1 MATKYVSSEN
11 LEYFYSKIKAIIDT
25 KLDASKAYSHPNSGV
40 TAGTY
45 KSVTVNAQGHVTG
58 GSNPTTLAGY
68 GITDAAAKNHTH
80 NYAGSSSAG
89 GAANSAVK
97 LATARTINGV
107 SFDGTANISLTANP
121 TANQLTSQNLNDTK
135 TPAFYYAAG
144 GNTVTNKPDGVPH
157 FALVVMKSAG
167 SCIEQ
172 VLIDGGTQ
180 KIWMRTFD
188 GNAWSAWSYAYTTLN
203 KPSKSDVGLGSVEN
217 KSSAT
222 IRGELTKDNVTKA
235 LGYTPPTTNTT
246 YGTGTASASGLT
258 KLYTSTGSNTDGAM
272 TQKATTDALNGKAN
286 SSHTH
291 QSADIVSLDAGKLTG
306 TISIDRLPAGALERC
321 IVVADDTARK
331 ALTTAKAQN
340 GDTVKV
346 TSTGRMYMIVDD
358 TKLNADAGYLEYT
371 AGSASS
377 VPWSGVT
384 GKPTTLGGY
393 GITDA
398 AAKNHTHN
406 YAGSSSA
413 GGAANS
419 VANSIAIK
427 LNGGTTE
434 GTNLFT
440 YNGSAGKTINIT
452 PAGIGAAASGH
463 THNYAGS
470 GSAGGSANSAVKLDT
485 ATAGSATQPVYF
497 SGGKPVATTYTLGKS
512 VPSNAVFTDT
522 WRGIQNNLT
531 SDSTTDSLSAAQG
544 KALKSYVDSKVP
556 FTRWD
561 VTVKCAT
568 WSRLCLV
575 AYGTQTT
582 GSSFILNVK
591 ATRSSVVYNET
602 LVINTN
608 HSQKATIVKI
618 GSAKYSA
625 IQVRTVSDGDGNCYV
640 ELYDNANS
648 ATNTTTQS
656 VRCTLVSIHNGT
668 LTKYTAFTD
677 GSTIPTNYA
686 VSATLTTNGN
696 SLQGNL
702 TWGEITGKPS
712 SFTPASHNHN
722 IESLTNYGKRIYDA
736 TISRSANTVLIA
748 PNGSNGAATF
758 RKLVAADLPAHTHSY
773 AGSSSAGGAAN
784 SVANSIVV
792 KLNGGTTEGTN
803 QFTFNGSAGKS
814 VNITPS
820 AIGAAAASHSHNYA
834 GSSSAGGSANS
845 AVKLAT
851 ARTISLTGDA
861 TGSASF
867 DGSANASIAVTVTAM
882 TNTEIDKLFA

>member
-1 MATKYVSSEN
+1 MATKYVSSDN

-58 GSNPTTLAGY
+58 GSNPTTLSGY
-68 GITDAAAKNHTH
+68 GITDAAAKSHTH
-80 NYAGSSSAG
+80 NYAGSGSAG

-97 LATARTINGV
+97 LNTARTINGV

-121 TANQLTSQNLNDTK
+121 TANQLSTEDLNSIR
-135 TPAFYYAAG
+135 TPAFYYAPG
-144 GNTVTNKPDGVPH
+144 GNTVTNKPTDVAH
-157 FALVVMKSAG
+157 FGLIVMKNAG
-167 SCIEQ
+167 SNIEQ
-172 VLIDGGTQ
+172 LLVDGTQ
-180 KIWMRTFD
+180 KIWMRNYNGTD
-188 GNAWSAWSYAYTTLN
+188 WTTWNYVYTTLN

-222 IRGELTKDNVTKA
+222 IRDELTKDNVTKA

-246 YGTGTASASGLT
+246 YSTGTTSTSGLT

-272 TQKATTDALNGKAN
+272 TQAATTNALNGKAN

-358 TKLNADAGYLEYT
+358 TKLNADAGYVEYS

-419 VANSIAIK
+419 VANSISIK

-440 YNGSAGKTINIT
+440 YNGSAGK
-452 PAGIGAAASGH
+452 
-463 THNYAGS
+463 
-470 GSAGGSANSAVKLDT
+470 
-485 ATAGSATQPVYF
+485 
-497 SGGKPVATTYTLGKS
+497 
-512 VPSNAVFTDT
+512 
-522 WRGIQNNLT
+522 
-531 SDSTTDSLSAAQG
+531 
-544 KALKSYVDSKVP
+544 
-556 FTRWD
+556 
-561 VTVKCAT
+561 
-568 WSRLCLV
+568 
-575 AYGTQTT
+575 
-582 GSSFILNVK
+582 
-591 ATRSSVVYNET
+591 
-602 LVINTN
+602 
-608 HSQKATIVKI
+608 
-618 GSAKYSA
+618 
-625 IQVRTVSDGDGNCYV
+625 
-640 ELYDNANS
+640 
-648 ATNTTTQS
+648 
-656 VRCTLVSIHNGT
+656 SI
-668 LTKYTAFTD
+668 
-677 GSTIPTNYA
+677 
-686 VSATLTTNGN
+686 
-696 SLQGNL
+696 
-702 TWGEITGKPS
+702 
-712 SFTPASHNHN
+712 
-722 IESLTNYGKRIYDA
+722 
-736 TISRSANTVLIA
+736 
-748 PNGSNGAATF
+748 
-758 RKLVAADLPAHTHSY
+758 
-773 AGSSSAGGAAN
+773 
-784 SVANSIVV
+784 
-792 KLNGGTTEGTN
+792 
-803 QFTFNGSAGKS
+803 
-814 VNITPS
+814 NITPS
-820 AIGAAAASHSHNYA
+820 AIGASASGHTHNYA

-851 ARTISLTGDA
+851 TRTISLTGDA

-882 TNTEIDKLFA
+882 TDTEIDKLFA